1 MDFHHNEFQTEILK
15 TCLDSF
21 GTTSPRLFGGDWPK
35 VLDTCRK
42 FELTDTDTCQPYFA
56 RGCLFG
62 LETPLLGKSYLDVS
76 LGWRYKDFDH
86 TCFADNTLQRALKRI
101 RRAAKIYR
109 PNDVVFAE
117 LDTGSDEK
125 NTIPSLFFQN
135 KSPEDGDKLLAG
147 LWDKDEEPPQ
157 WEALRQIWEKI
168 SPDWNFFLGLLEGRP
183 HSPLRLLFYDKKLPS
198 GKFFDLKQTE
208 ELCRT
213 LDLPPLGK
221 TAREQI
227 SILTKYAITPCP
239 LVLDL
244 MPDGTWGTMVGMEI
258 FQMFPNSKN
267 APRRHWQEIKEEL
280 LKMGLADERI
290 HLLEDCEKMVFLPSE
305 TEAGKNLIT
314 LSQIS
319 HIKLRWN
326 DDNPLPAKAYLQLKT
341 F

>member
-1 MDFHHNEFQTEILK
+1 MSCNYQFQTKNLK

-21 GTTSPRLFGGDWPK
+21 GATAPRLFGEDYTR

-56 RGCLFG
+56 RGSGFG
-62 LETPLLGKSYLDVS
+62 LETPLLGQPYLDVS
-76 LGWRYKDFDH
+76 LAWRYSDFDH
-86 TCFADNTLQRALKRI
+86 ACFADNALQGALKRI

-117 LDTGSDEK
+117 LDTGSDQS
-125 NTIPSLFFQN
+125 NTLPSLFFQN
-135 KSPEDGDKLLAG
+135 KSPEDGDTLLTG
-147 LWDKDEEPPQ
+147 LWEKDEEPPQ
-157 WEALRQIWEKI
+157 WETLRRIWQKI

-198 GKFFDLKQTE
+198 GKFFDFKRMEDLCQT
-208 ELCRT
+208 LGI
-213 LDLPPLGK
+213 PPLGK

-227 SILTKYAITPCP
+227 SILMKYAITPCP

-244 MPDGTWGTMVGMEI
+244 MPDGSWGSMVGMEI
-258 FQMFPNSKN
+258 FQMFPNGKN
-267 APRRHWQEIKEEL
+267 APRRHWQELKQEL

-290 HLLEDCEKMVFLPSE
+290 HLLDNCEKFIFLPTE
-305 TEAGKNLIT
+305 TAAGKNLIT

-326 DDNPLPAKAYLQLKT
+326 DDTPLPAKAYLQIKT